1 MIRFLTTHL
10 RAKLMVLV
18 ILPLLGG
25 AALTLYLMVRQ
36 NQSVQGLAPVTAT
49 SHLGQRLDTLI
60 HAVQAERGATA
71 LYQGAHGAPAMA
83 ELQARREATD
93 GEIANLRGPLAATED
108 AGALKALEQLP
119 ILRASVPTGTPT
131 HLLEGYT
138 RILKA
143 QFELQER
150 LIHPATSSPLEA
162 RFHAL
167 STLRH
172 LKEEA
177 ELERA
182 VLANA
187 FSTHGLSGEPRDRF
201 LGLLAAQQAYEGL
214 FHHQAPAEWR
224 EALTQALRE
233 EGDGT
238 STRIRSQALALAPGA
253 SLEEDPYVWF
263 RAATLRLEALKRV
276 EDRFSH
282 DLVSQAESM
291 EASARR
297 TRLFLGVGALLFGAL
312 VLAWTHL
319 TGEAI
324 LRPIQTLEA
333 GFLRLQQG
341 DLSVR
346 LPILGGDETARMT
359 QAFNTTCA
367 QLGELALRMKA
378 AAHQVAGGAQ
388 GLCASAEKV
397 SGSTGQLARSALVQR
412 QAAEQVAAA
421 MSQLDASI
429 QQVQDTLAVARR
441 EGHQAHQL
449 AGAARA
455 LGLEAHELVDGIR
468 LRSDKAV
475 QASGVIAELGKRLTQ
490 ALGTVT
496 SEPVRQALDRCIQAA
511 DLAAALARQNGAAVA
526 QGQARLDELTAAL
539 DRVALALATSDALAQ
554 EIHQVAQDQAAAS
567 REVTRR
573 MEETSK
579 GTGEVQLA
587 AAQLANT
594 APEVQ
599 VTANALVGVA
609 HGLATTADTFVLG

>member
-18 ILPLLGG
+18 ILPLLAG
-25 AALTLYLMVRQ
+25 AILAAYLVYRQ
-36 NQSVQGLAPVTAT
+36 HQVVQGLAPVTAT
-49 SHLGQRLDTLI
+49 SQLSQRLDSLI
-60 HAVQAERGATA
+60 HAVQAERGAAA
-71 LYQGAHGAPAMA
+71 LHQGAHGAPAMA
-83 ELQARREATD
+83 ELNARREATD
-93 GEIANLRGPLAATED
+93 REIAELRAPLATTQD
-108 AGALKALEQLP
+108 AQALQALDRLP
-119 ILRASVPTGTPT
+119 ALRASAQSGSMAS
-131 HLLEGYT
+131 LLEGYT
-138 RILKA
+138 RILDA

-172 LKEEA
+172 FKEQA

-187 FSTHGLSGEPRDRF
+187 FSAHGLNGEPRDRF

-214 FHHQAPAEWR
+214 FQHQAPAAWR
-224 EALTQALRE
+224 EVLAPTLRE
-233 EGDGT
+233 DGDGT
-238 STRIRSQALALAPGA
+238 FSRIRAKALALAPGA

-263 RAATLRLEALKRV
+263 RAATLRLEALKKV

-282 DLVSQAESM
+282 DLVAQAETL

-297 TRLFLGVGALLFGAL
+297 TQLFLGAGSLLFGIL

-319 TGEAI
+319 TGEAV
-324 LRPIQTLEA
+324 LRPIQTLE
-333 GFLRLQQG
+333 GGLLQLQRG

-346 LPILGGDETARMT
+346 LPIVGEDETARMT
-359 QAFNTTCA
+359 QAFNTTCG
-367 QLGELALRMKA
+367 QLGELALRMKGA
-378 AAHQVAGGAQ
+378 AQQVAGGAQ
-388 GLCASAEKV
+388 DLCASAEKV

-441 EGHQAHQL
+441 EGQQAHQL

-455 LGLEAHELVDGIR
+455 LGQEAHELVEGIR
-468 LRSDKAV
+468 LRSDKAM

-511 DLAAALARQNGAAVA
+511 DLAATLARQNGAAVG
-526 QGQARLDELTAAL
+526 QGQARLDELIAAL
-539 DRVALALATSDALAQ
+539 DRVTLALTTSEALAQ

-573 MEETSK
+573 MGETSK

-609 HGLATTADTFVLG
+609 HGLSTTANTFVLG